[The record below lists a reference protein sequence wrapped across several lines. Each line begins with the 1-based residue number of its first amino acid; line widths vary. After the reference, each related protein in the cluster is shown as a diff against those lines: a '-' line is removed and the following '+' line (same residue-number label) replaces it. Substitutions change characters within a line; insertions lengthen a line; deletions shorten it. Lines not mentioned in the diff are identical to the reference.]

1 MSAVQSIIL
10 GITQGLTEFLPI
22 SSSGHLII
30 IPRLIGWKGHSLAF
44 DVMLHFATFC
54 AIIIYFRREWM
65 EIFRDGFL
73 SIREKRLM
81 ASEKRRL
88 FWGIVIA
95 TIPAAIFGSMVAEE
109 AEYYFR
115 IPLLVALMLGIFGI
129 VLFISEVYGGKNK
142 SLKDITWQIALLIGL
157 AQMFAIIPGVSRS
170 GVTISAA
177 LALGMNRD
185 SSVRFSFLL
194 GAPIIFAACCY
205 SIGGLVLRSLG
216 EGGLAEINNL
226 IPWEVLLAGFTASFL
241 TSIIA
246 IHFLLGYIR
255 RHSFTV
261 FAIYR
266 LAIAVVIV
274 VVLLWRG

>member
-1 MSAVQSIIL
+1 MSAIQSIIL

-30 IPRLIGWKGHSLAF
+30 IPRIIGWKGHSLAF

-54 AIIIYFRREWM
+54 AIIIYFRREWI
-65 EIFRDGFL
+65 EIFREGFL
-73 SIREKRLM
+73 GIREKRLM

-95 TIPAAIFGSMVAEE
+95 TIPAAIFGSLVAEE

-115 IPLLVALMLGIFGI
+115 NPLLVALMLGIFGI
-129 VLFISEVYGGKNK
+129 VLYISEVYGGKNK
-142 SLKDITWQIALLIGL
+142 SLRDITWQIALLIGL

-194 GAPIIFAACCY
+194 GAPIIFAAGCY
-205 SIGGLVLRSLG
+205 SAR
-216 EGGLAEINNL
+216 GLAEISNV
-226 IPWEVLLAGFTASFL
+226 ISWGALLAGFIASFL

-255 RHSFTV
+255 RHSFTI

-266 LAIAVVIV
+266 LMLSVAIAI
-274 VVLLWRG
+274 LIFWRG